1 MISLP
6 LQGAAASVTLC
17 FAGETPET
25 TEYQQRKRKTFR
37 VGNESMSGG
46 ILMPGVGVT
55 GKKLKH
61 SCTMGHE
68 RQALSHVPPPQL

>member
-1 MISLP
+1 MRQLRI
-6 LQGAAASVTLC
+6 G
-17 FAGETPET
+17 
-25 TEYQQRKRKTFR
+25 KTFR

-46 ILMPGVGVT
+46 ILMLGAGVT